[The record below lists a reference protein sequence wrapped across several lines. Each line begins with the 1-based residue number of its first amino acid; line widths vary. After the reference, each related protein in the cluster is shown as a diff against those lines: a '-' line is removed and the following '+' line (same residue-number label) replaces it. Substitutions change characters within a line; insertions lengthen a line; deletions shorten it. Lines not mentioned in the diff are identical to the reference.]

1 MTKSRN
7 RWLLAAVAITSSAL
21 VVALARDAA
30 AGGNGSVTGR
40 VNVKSKGLFGTSSK
54 RDKSGVVVYL
64 ENVPGPPPAR
74 ALVTAKLVQ
83 RDKQFV
89 PRVIAV
95 MKGAS
100 VEFPND
106 DKMFHNVFSLSD
118 AAKFDLGLYKSGT
131 SKTVTF
137 DRAGAVDIYC
147 NIHPEMVATIK
158 VVDSGWFAVT
168 GPDGSFRIDGVPPG
182 QYPLVGWVARGTEY
196 RGTVTVKAGGTSDV
210 QLEVVESGGNPRHL
224 RKDGTPYGR
233 YE

>member
-1 MTKSRN
+1 MTTHRIAW
-7 RWLLAAVAITSSAL
+7 RAA
-21 VVALARDAA
+21 ALAVSLVAA
-30 AGGNGSVTGR
+30 HGDCFAGGGGSVAGS
-40 VNVKSKGLFGTSSK
+40 VDVKSKGLFGQSSK

-74 ALVTAKLVQ
+74 ALATARLAQ

-89 PRVIAV
+89 PRVVAV
-95 MKGAS
+95 MRGAA

-106 DKMFHNVFSLSD
+106 DKIFHNVFSLSD

-131 SKTVTF
+131 SKTVTL
-137 DRAGAVDIYC
+137 DRTGAVDIYC

-168 GPDGSFRIDGVPPG
+168 RPDGSFRIDGVPPG
-182 QYPLVGWVARGTEY
+182 TYPLVGWLPRGTEY
-196 RGTVTVKAGGTSDV
+196 HGTVTVTDGGTSEVRFD
-210 QLEVVESGGNPRHL
+210 VVESGGNPRHL

>member
-1 MTKSRN
+1 VRSKRIA
-7 RWLLAAVAITSSAL
+7 WLAFALAASLVAGARAAHAGGGG
-21 VVALARDAA
+21 VVAGTVD
-30 AGGNGSVTGR
+30 
-40 VNVKSKGLFGTSSK
+40 VKSKGLFGTSSK

-74 ALVTAKLVQ
+74 ALATAKLVQ

-95 MKGAS
+95 MKGAA

-106 DKMFHNVFSLSD
+106 DKIFHNVFSLSD
-118 AAKFDLGLYKSGT
+118 SAKFDLGLYKSGT
-131 SKTVTF
+131 SKTVTL
-137 DRAGAVDIYC
+137 DRPGAVDVYC

-158 VVDSGWFAVT
+158 VVDSGWFGIT
-168 GPDGSFRIDGVPPG
+168 RPDGSFRIDGVPAG
-182 QYPLVGWVARGTEY
+182 TYPLVGWLARGTEY
-196 RGTVTVKAGGTSDV
+196 RGTVTIKDGGTTTV
-210 QLEVVESGGNPRHL
+210 QLEVVEAGGNPRHL